1 MSGAQ
6 SEAAGRAEE
15 RAGAAVPGQDSTSNT
30 NAAVG
35 DVRKGSNDNAR
46 APAQGRGAKAR
57 MPTLNPLKLNKYTAK
72 GDDAKNDAATSSFTS
87 RRNSD
92 GTDAHAKRPKDGAG
106 EAKQSSAIATSSS
119 PSKRRDADAN
129 KYGAVSVKATLGDA
143 LWRRLPGSNK
153 DLGTLATAPTSNSR
167 AGNIVDSGMEAVN
180 TLRDKGWRREWRGIH
195 LPPSREPNERRE
207 RVKKEEAE
215 VPELPAPK
223 CVAVGKEEAPR
234 PVPAEQHIPMEAGHE
249 NLPSPSL
256 SSGPS
261 VPLYPLLAVIIIY
274 HLLKHLLFKRIFTY
288 QKRTQISRSVKR
300 RMKLGLR
307 GMLWF
312 GGDGRQFTV
321 SQEELETQLGK
332 LQRKKEERIRRESG
346 TLDSCDDGDD
356 EGDGNGGGRGGS
368 GGVSGGGNNRGSG
381 GGRGSNDG
389 SGGGRSGDDT
399 TSPGNNP
406 SSSDV
411 HSHSYS
417 AGNDISTF
425 SDQPSFLLWMKRS
438 EDLER
443 AHRRVEQLTSDLVCA
458 KENALILREE
468 LAEQSWLKDENPTE
482 NGMGKRRWMKM
493 NEELERAEKYV
504 DRLASDLC
512 VAKEKV
518 VMLNER
524 EGGRDEKE
532 GNGEEG
538 SSCDDRLDLKGD
550 EDENDGDTSGS
561 GGGGTATRGM
571 IDGSKESRAINA
583 SQNDT
588 ASSTGK
594 TSGSKSDDGKENS
607 TRNSSLSNE
616 LKEAMQKIEELEAT
630 LACAEEQSKQAAV
643 LDSSARQ
650 LQSQVELLTTQN
662 QELTNQNATL
672 NESVLKLQEENEGLD
687 REMEHLVVEMEQNQN
702 RNGEGE
708 HKGESLEFDASD
720 GFGSVL
726 SESLTADPAD
736 AIVREAGERET
747 LRATVEEL
755 RQDLSRAR
763 EDVAQLK
770 QERDGAVDDARGLSL
785 ELARAK
791 DENTSLKE
799 RSFSHDLP
807 AASAISFE
815 SQSSHHTIETYDA
828 MRAERNHLR
837 SQVGAAKDSLS
848 EMAAEMS
855 GLKKCLT
862 VLQDANK
869 GLRADLEAT
878 RTQKVDLETRLAGTT
893 AKFAAI
899 ETEQKDCLQV
909 LDSLAQGTNP
919 KQLVANGT
927 MQSRPQSPTFER
939 VASHA
944 DHVRNLQG
952 RLELETQAAKDQSA
966 AIAQLKAQ
974 VARRELERDNARLE
988 LESERLVM
996 GSLQSEHVELLAK
1009 IKARHVAGGS
1019 KRQLSPSFASQ
1030 VAPKTLEVPEQ
1041 SKPIRTDSGTIVS
1054 TSRKDSLAVSMSPKR
1069 ARASGLRRLLSRND
1083 KKKQSKRSASVPG
1096 AAVAIA

>member
-1 MSGAQ
+1 MGGAQ
-6 SEAAGRAEE
+6 SEAAGWSEE
-15 RAGAAVPGQDSTSNT
+15 RAGNAVPGQDSTPNT

-35 DVRKGSNDNAR
+35 DVRKGSTDTR
-46 APAQGRGAKAR
+46 APAKGRGAKAR

-72 GDDAKNDAATSSFTS
+72 GDGAKNDAATSSFTG
-87 RRNSD
+87 RRKSD
-92 GTDAHAKRPKDGAG
+92 GTDAHGKRPKDGAG
-106 EAKQSSAIATSSS
+106 DAKQSFAIATSSNS
-119 PSKRRDADAN
+119 SKRKGREAN
-129 KYGAVSVKATLGDA
+129 NDGAISVKVKLGDA
-143 LWRRLPGSNK
+143 LWKRLPGNNK
-153 DLGTLATAPTSNSR
+153 DLGTLATSSNRR
-167 AGNIVDSGMEAVN
+167 AGNIVDSGMDAVSA
-180 TLRDKGWRREWRGIH
+180 LRDKGWRREWRGIH
-195 LPPSREPNERRE
+195 LPPSRAPNEKRE
-207 RVKKEEAE
+207 RATKEQAE

-223 CVAVGKEEAPR
+223 YVAVGKDKEAPR
-234 PVPAEQHIPMEAGHE
+234 PVPAERSVFKEAAPE
-249 NLPSPSL
+249 ELPSPSL

-274 HLLKHLLFKRIFTY
+274 HLLKHLLFKRIFFTY

-332 LQRKKEERIRRESG
+332 LQKRKEERIRRESG

-356 EGDGNGGGRGGS
+356 GGGGDGGGRGGS
-368 GGVSGGGNNRGSG
+368 GGGTGGGNNRGSG
-381 GGRGSNDG
+381 GGHGSNGG
-389 SGGGRSGDDT
+389 SGGGRSGDDA

-406 SSSDV
+406 SSDV
-411 HSHSYS
+411 PSNSYS
-417 AGNDISTF
+417 ASNDISTF

-518 VMLNER
+518 LMLNES
-524 EGGRDEKE
+524 EGGREEKD

-561 GGGGTATRGM
+561 GGGSTTTRGM
-571 IDGSKESRAINA
+571 SDGLKRSSVGNA
-583 SQNDT
+583 SQNED

-594 TSGSKSDDGKENS
+594 SSGSKSADGKENS

-616 LKEAMQKIEELEAT
+616 LKEARQRIEQLEAA
-630 LACAEEQSKQAAV
+630 LVCAEEQSKQAAI
-643 LDSSARQ
+643 LETSASQ

-662 QELTNQNATL
+662 QELANQNATL

-687 REMEHLVVEMEQNQN
+687 REMEHLVGEMEHNQT
-702 RNGEGE
+702 RDVEGE

-807 AASAISFE
+807 PASAISFE

-828 MRAERNHLR
+828 MRTERNRLR
-837 SQVGAAKDSLS
+837 SQVKAAKDSLS

-855 GLKKCLT
+855 GLKKCLV

-869 GLRADLEAT
+869 GLRADLEAAK
-878 RTQKVDLETRLAGTT
+878 TQKVDLETRLAGTT

-909 LDSLAQGTNP
+909 LDSLAQGKDP
-919 KQLVANGT
+919 KQLVANGK

-944 DHVRNLQG
+944 DHVRTLQG
-952 RLELETQAAKDQSA
+952 RLELEAQATKDQSA

-1009 IKARHVAGGS
+1009 IKARHVMGGP
-1019 KRQLSPSFASQ
+1019 KRQHSPSFANH
-1030 VAPKTLEVPEQ
+1030 VAPKTFEVPEQ
-1041 SKPIRTDSGTIVS
+1041 SRQIPSGGGTIVS
-1054 TSRKDSLAVSMSPKR
+1054 TSRKNSLAVSMSPKR